1 MTQFYTGRACR
12 SGHRIAK
19 GFNVEST
26 GTIRELT
33 EALLDDHRLIEGILD
48 RVKRSLERLGSD
60 AATPALLEHLLHFLK
75 YFAEEY
81 HHSQEED
88 EFFVVLRQEGL
99 NQIADMLQ
107 QDHQNGLQQIEA
119 LEHQLPAVADGDP
132 KAVAFLREEGSH
144 YIALTREH
152 LRQEDELL
160 YLLAGEP
167 SREGDQ
173 AHTDLIHSRPRLR
186 LYCP

>member
-1 MTQFYTGRACR
+1 MIQFYTGRACR
-12 SGHRIAK
+12 SGHRIA
-19 GFNVEST
+19 
-26 GTIRELT
+26 
-33 EALLDDHRLIEGILD
+33 EALLDDQRLIEGILN
-48 RVKRSLERLGSD
+48 RVERSLERLGSD

-75 YFAEEY
+75 YFTEEY
-81 HHSQEED
+81 HHSQEE
-88 EFFVVLRQEGL
+88 E
-99 NQIADMLQ
+99 
-107 QDHQNGLQQIEA
+107 DHQIGLQQIEA